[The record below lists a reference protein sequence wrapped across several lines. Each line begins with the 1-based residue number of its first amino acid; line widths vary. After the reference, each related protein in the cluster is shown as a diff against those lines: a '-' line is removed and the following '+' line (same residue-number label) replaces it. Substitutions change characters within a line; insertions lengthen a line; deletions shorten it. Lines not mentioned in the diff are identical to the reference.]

1 MTGYLTAAL
10 ALVAG
15 AVVLYRVQA
24 EADDRSNRAYLA
36 LRKAGAAPAAHLVL
50 PKGTPLVSL

>member
-15 AVVLYRVQA
+15 AVVLYRAQA
-24 EADDRSNRAYLA
+24 KADDEGR
-36 LRKAGAAPAAHLVL
+36 P
-50 PKGTPLVSL
+50 